1 MLCALWLA
9 ACAPMSSLPS
19 QPAEAVALEGYLSTG
34 LGLRLYST
42 LESRSRGSN
51 QDCIQVI
58 GPETRQSEPLP
69 ASRVRVSG
77 RLGVFDDI
85 AALAKIQIGS
95 DHATHELCEA
105 RYLIVTD
112 IAPESGTGP

>member
-1 MLCALWLA
+1 
-9 ACAPMSSLPS
+9 MSILPREPS
-19 QPAEAVALEGYLSTG
+19 ETVAVEGYLSTG
-34 LGLRLYST
+34 PGLRLYST
-42 LESRSRGSN
+42 LESRNRRSS

-58 GPETRQSEPLP
+58 RPETRQSEPLP

-112 IAPESGTGP
+112 IAPVSGNGP